1 MLRTRLRESLTVA
14 MKAKDER
21 SVSTLRLILAAVKDR
36 DISARA
42 KGNMDG
48 IGDEEILGLLQSMIK
63 QRHESITLYK
73 QGGRQDLVD
82 QETQE
87 IAVIQ
92 KFLPQQMQ
100 ADEMTD
106 AIGKVI
112 AELEAKSLK
121 DMGRTMAALKE
132 RYAGRMD
139 FAKASALVKQKLAS

>member
-48 IGDEEILGLLQSMIK
+48 ISDEEILGLLQSMIK